1 MQLQTVS
8 ALYDQET
15 VRNNG
20 QPSYTRLKTSVRLH
34 IDQMMRTRNFR
45 AGNEIVERESV
56 TKSQIW
62 RKASVERKVGECYQW
77 KAIGQYSKG
86 DSCSS
91 SQGRQSGKKHAI
103 RDKKDN
109 RPPESARHFSSKPD
123 CNNTAD
129 VPSFIFCVPLFQKIH
144 SSRID
149 KVSKF
154 DDSMIN
160 LHRICQIPMTC
171 QCFAIS
177 IFQEV
182 SINTVLP
189 GRHFCRPFRI

>member
-45 AGNEIVERESV
+45 ARNEIVERESV

-62 RKASVERKVGECYQW
+62 RKVSVERKVGECYQW

-86 DSCSS
+86 DSCSFS
-91 SQGRQSGKKHAI
+91 HDCRSGKTCDQRQKRTIVLQNQPATFHPSLLATIQQTSLPLYSAYRSFRDSI
-103 RDKKDN
+103 RLGST
-109 RPPESARHFSSKPD
+109 RCRSS
-123 CNNTAD
+123 
-129 VPSFIFCVPLFQKIH
+129 V
-144 SSRID
+144 
-149 KVSKF
+149 
-154 DDSMIN
+154 
-160 LHRICQIPMTC
+160 IP
-171 QCFAIS
+171 
-177 IFQEV
+177 
-182 SINTVLP
+182 
-189 GRHFCRPFRI
+189 